1 MSERKDE
8 QWLDKELRRA
18 VDGTTPVFDVEAWK
32 QKHRAEYEVL
42 LSRSGATEMVGWGLS
57 HRNRPETRNRW
68 GKPHP
73 TGLRRMLD
81 SSFCK
86 LAVAAAIIVAVGL
99 LLQPVGDRPEGFVG
113 QGPTMNE
120 PPVRMLS
127 MMSLRTAYQ
136 RGGFEALDQQL
147 QESLDTFG
155 PRPLDASRQ
164 ELSES
169 VKGS

>member
-8 QWLDKELRRA
+8 QWLDQELRRA
-18 VDGTTPVFDVEAWK
+18 VDGTTPMFDAEAWK

-42 LSRSGATEMVGWGLS
+42 LSRKSAAEMVG
-57 HRNRPETRNRW
+57 W

-73 TGLRRMLD
+73 TGLRWMLD
-81 SSFCK
+81 SSFCR
-86 LAVAAAIIVAVGL
+86 LAVAAAIIIAIGL
-99 LLQPVGDRPEGFVG
+99 FLQPIGDKPEGPGV
-113 QGPTMNE
+113 QANE
-120 PPVRMLS
+120 LPVRMLS
-127 MMSLRTAYQ
+127 MMSLRMAYQ

-155 PRPLDASRQ
+155 PRPLDASRR